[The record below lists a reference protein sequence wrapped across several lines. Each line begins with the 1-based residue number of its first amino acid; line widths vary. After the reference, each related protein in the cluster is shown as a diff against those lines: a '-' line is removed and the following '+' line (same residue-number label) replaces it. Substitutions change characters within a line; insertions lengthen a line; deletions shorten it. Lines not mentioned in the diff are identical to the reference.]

1 MGVDPHMAAPK
12 LPHFRQPP
20 SLRGRA
26 KSRRESSLLQ
36 PNAVEA
42 YEAVRWP
49 KGGVEGGIRM

>member
-1 MGVDPHMAAPK
+1 MAAPK

-36 PNAVEA
+36 PQ
-42 YEAVRWP
+42 RGRGLW
-49 KGGVEGGIRM
+49 GGALAEGRGGGWHSNV